1 MRKVTHSPRET
12 TYSAPYNCKKWQP
25 TRCLPRKRLQSSP
38 FSIKIATPLLPI
50 HFGGKNG
57 VVIVQLKTSSVL
69 ALSTPL
75 SDEISFEQ
83 LAAGKQAP
91 ISNKLKNFFHE
102 KRPWFT
108 SLRLRTDHWA
118 HSDCHHP
125 RRCRHHQWR
134 KFLPSIVP
142 LLQT

>member
-12 TYSAPYNCKKWQP
+12 TYSAPYNCKNGNPPAVCHEKGSI
-25 TRCLPRKRLQSSP
+25 SSFFHKNSDTALTNP
-38 FSIKIATPLLPI
+38 FW
-50 HFGGKNG
+50 GKNG

-91 ISNKLKNFFHE
+91 ISNKLKNFSWKKAVVYISSF
-102 KRPWFT
+102 KNG
-108 SLRLRTDHWA
+108 SLGAFRLP
-118 HSDCHHP
+118 SS

-142 LLQT
+142 LLQTW